1 LSTQQDNSPKLV
13 RELGLFSLVATG
25 ICSMLGASIYVVP
38 FMIQKHVPGIG
49 EYVLPAFIFAGVPAI
64 LAGLCYA
71 ILSSAMPRAGG
82 SFLYASRG
90 LSPYLG
96 FIASF
101 SQWFGLSIVIGV
113 IAYIVIPFI
122 RDIAVAAGNME
133 LELVLSDGSV
143 RVGLALLLIWL
154 FVWVNI
160 RGSKAYTATIIPL
173 LLVMFGLGFMVIV
186 AGYAYNH
193 QDFYEAM
200 KLDSASSPASGSEF
214 NLMTFLSAAAL
225 LFASFIGFD
234 SIAQAGGEAKNPSKN
249 IPLAIGITLLSVS
262 AYYVLFTSAVYHA
275 VPYAYVA
282 KAAMEQDVSAPSLLS
297 GLLPTWVTIAIMAG
311 AAIALINDL
320 PAMILSVSRLVYAW
334 SEDHIFPEIF
344 SKTHKTHKT
353 PYNAIILSG
362 VIASVGVLGSHFA
375 GDFFLGIDIMVTS
388 MLVNFLL
395 MTITVLTLP
404 QVNPAIN
411 SNITTVKNPTLRK
424 WIGILGTFFLSFFLI
439 IHIYKDLNTTLSAWY
454 FHATP
459 IWLIVIALA
468 SAVYFY
474 KRKKWQQDTRNT
486 GDQFQYLP
494 D

>member
-1 LSTQQDNSPKLV
+1 
-13 RELGLFSLVATG
+13 
-25 ICSMLGASIYVVP
+25 
-38 FMIQKHVPGIG
+38 
-49 EYVLPAFIFAGVPAI
+49 
-64 LAGLCYA
+64 
-71 ILSSAMPRAGG
+71 
-82 SFLYASRG
+82 
-90 LSPYLG
+90 
-96 FIASF
+96 
-101 SQWFGLSIVIGV
+101 
-113 IAYIVIPFI
+113 
-122 RDIAVAAGNME
+122 
-133 LELVLSDGSV
+133 
-143 RVGLALLLIWL
+143 
-154 FVWVNI
+154 
-160 RGSKAYTATIIPL
+160 
-173 LLVMFGLGFMVIV
+173 MVIV

-193 QDFYEAM
+193 QDFYQAIQLE
-200 KLDSASSPASGSEF
+200 PASLETSGSKF

-282 KAAMEQDVSAPSLLS
+282 TAAMEQDISAPSLLS

-320 PAMILSVSRLVYAW
+320 PAMILSVSRLVFAW
-334 SEDHIFPEIF
+334 SEDNIFPKAF

-353 PYNAIILSG
+353 PYAAIILSG
-362 VIASVGVLGSHFA
+362 VIASAGVLGSHFA

-404 QVNPAIN
+404 FVNPTIN
-411 SNITTVKNPTLRK
+411 SNITMVKSPRVRK
-424 WIGILGTFFLSFFLI
+424 WIGISGTFFLSFFLI
-439 IHIYKDLNTTLSAWY
+439 IHIYKDLNTSLSAWY

-468 SAVYFY
+468 SMMYFY
-474 KRKKWQQDTRNT
+474 KKKSWQKNAGSS